1 LRSENLIL
9 KHIIKVRKGI
19 SLSQHLTRN
28 ELIAMIL
35 EEHSAIIDEL
45 IENIKMY
52 AGKGQRKKL
61 LMSPGFK
68 IVHKETGLNYTVS
81 GIESTDSGPVLVTL
95 KPTGEEFRIKKSD
108 LKHYE
113 RL

>member
-1 LRSENLIL
+1 MAHKLTHADLIEM
-9 KHIIKVRKGI
+9 V
-19 SLSQHLTRN
+19 
-28 ELIAMIL
+28 L
-35 EEHSAIIDEL
+35 EEHSQIIDDL

-52 AGKGQRKKL
+52 SGKGKRKKL

-81 GIESTDSGPVLVTL
+81 GVEESPEGPVLVTV
-95 KPTGEEFRIKKSD
+95 KPSGEEFKIRKSD
-108 LKHYE
+108 LKQYE